1 MIRRETSGYVL
12 GRRTIE
18 IGGAY
23 LAQFDQIQE
32 FYRLCGEVPFLQQE
46 LAQIA
51 VLYDRDVVYLARHEG
66 RTPLRLS
73 AGARV
78 GDRYPAAITAV
89 GRALLSQ
96 IPSRELNDLYSGVKL
111 PAFTTRS
118 TRTLTDLRE
127 KLKTT
132 RNRGY
137 ALDQGEVFP
146 NVVGIAMPIPPIQ
159 SGDIPL
165 AINISRIV
173 PTDPPII
180 DDGDLEKIITGL
192 GEVVKLLSNPMALN
206 SSKPRK
212 SD

>member
-1 MIRRETSGYVL
+1 MIRRENSGYVL

-32 FYRLCGEVPFLQQE
+32 FYRLCGELPFLQQE

-96 IPSRELNDLYSGVKL
+96 VPSKEMEKLYTGVKL

-118 TRTLTDLRE
+118 TRTAAELHE
-127 KLKTT
+127 KLSAT
-132 RNRGY
+132 RTHGY

-173 PTDPPII
+173 PTDPPVLAE
-180 DDGDLEKIITGL
+180 DDLEQIVAGL
-192 GEVVKLLSNPMALN
+192 SEVVELLSNPMALN
-206 SSKPRK
+206 SSATATK
-212 SD
+212 